1 VVTTHSPE
9 LLDAKWIRPENLRIV
24 TWKEGV
30 TRVCPL
36 GKASVK
42 ALQEHL
48 MGAGEQLRSNALR
61 ADEVD
66 IFQDNDDQQLLLF
79 EELPV

>member
-1 VVTTHSPE
+1 M
-9 LLDAKWIRPENLRIV
+9 
-24 TWKEGV
+24 TWKDGV

-36 GKASVK
+36 GEASVK
-42 ALQEHL
+42 ALRDHL

-66 IFQDNDDQQLLLF
+66 VFADDQQLQLF
-79 EELPV
+79 EDLPA